1 MQRAPMDYGKV
12 IFITKDVG
20 RYRMVNDDGQLGA
33 VVDDDLESLRD
44 ELRQTS

>member
-1 MQRAPMDYGKV
+1 
-12 IFITKDVG
+12 
-20 RYRMVNDDGQLGA
+20 MVNDDGQLGA